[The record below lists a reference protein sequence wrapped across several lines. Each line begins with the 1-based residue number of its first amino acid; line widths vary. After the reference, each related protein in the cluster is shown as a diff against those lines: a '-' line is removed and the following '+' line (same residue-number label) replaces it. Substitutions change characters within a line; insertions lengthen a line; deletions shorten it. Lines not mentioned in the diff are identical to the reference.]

1 MILGRIVSFYREGFR
16 SMTLGRILWGII
28 LLKLFII
35 FAVLKVFFFP
45 SFLQG
50 GEKEKSDTVLKELIN
65 RAAAAK

>member
-1 MILGRIVSFYREGFR
+1 MILGRIVRFYREGFR
-16 SMTLGRILWGII
+16 SMTLGRILWAII